1 LFKTKGRSGKSANS
15 RKNAAAEQD
24 LTARQEALRKL
35 ETDLAKREVE
45 LIERE
50 LKCYALQQEVDR
62 LRPLSGLYRVVKAM
76 ATDRKL
82 ERLLESITR
91 ETQSMLKCD
100 RCSVFVLEPAE
111 GEIWMQVQ
119 QGLEEHHTAHMSIKN
134 NRIVALTAS
143 SGQVINIPDAYA

>member
-1 LFKTKGRSGKSANS
+1 SFRTTPIRWFPRDAKRNILRSRQAKAGSFLGITLSGLGSVKKVEGNCAMAKNVSRRSVPRNIYGDEIGAYIEECRQFVARARRQEVIVEDSASLFKTKGRSGKSANS

-62 LRPLSGLYRVVKAM
+62 
-76 ATDRKL
+76 
-82 ERLLESITR
+82 
-91 ETQSMLKCD
+91 
-100 RCSVFVLEPAE
+100 
-111 GEIWMQVQ
+111 
-119 QGLEEHHTAHMSIKN
+119 
-134 NRIVALTAS
+134 
-143 SGQVINIPDAYA
+143 